1 MEMIQVLQIGNLCA
15 DNLFHIYPV
24 IGNEVYNYVILL
36 KLKLMIMHTAL
47 KSDVLVMIH
56 IIYN

>member
-24 IGNEVYNYVILL
+24 IENKVDNYVILL
-36 KLKLMIMHTAL
+36 KLKLMIIHTVL
-47 KSDVLVMIH
+47 KSDVLVIIH
-56 IIYN
+56 II

>member
-24 IGNEVYNYVILL
+24 IENKVDNYVILL
-36 KLKLMIMHTAL
+36 KLKLMIMHTVL
-47 KSDVLVMIH
+47 KSDVLVIIH
-56 IIYN
+56 II